1 VPWKRKTG
9 RDAGADGEWVNVT
22 GPLAPPP
29 PDVPVDALTGMAAAR
44 TGLYVHFPWCLAK
57 CPYCDF
63 AVAVAKAIPGAK
75 YRAALEEEL
84 ALRLEAAPGWAGRTL
99 DSVYLGGGT
108 PSLWEPA
115 EVGKLLQAV
124 ARALPLR
131 AGAEV
136 TLEANPEVA
145 DTARLEG
152 YRAAGV
158 NRLSLGVQSF
168 SARTL
173 KALGRA
179 HGPAEGQAAV
189 AAARA
194 AGFENVS
201 LDVILGVEGQS
212 LGDVLEDARA
222 ATALEPE
229 HLSAYV
235 LTVER
240 DALAAETVFSRRL
253 RTGRLQLPADGVVAD
268 MLDGV
273 ADVLG
278 AAGLVRYEISNY
290 ARPGKHARHN
300 TLYWT
305 GGEYLALGVGATGAW
320 REGKGALRVSAHR
333 STVRWFSD
341 VAAGR
346 LPEAER
352 ELLGKEALFAERL
365 MLGLRLT
372 SGLDVAQLT
381 QQAGQPSRAQQLAAL
396 EAQGLGETGADGRF
410 RLSRRGLL
418 LHSEVCA
425 RLL

>member
-1 VPWKRKTG
+1 M
-9 RDAGADGEWVNVT
+9 T
-22 GPLAPPP
+22 GPLVPPP

-63 AVAVAKAIPGAK
+63 AVAVARDIPGAR
-75 YRAALEEEL
+75 YRAALEDEL
-84 ALRLEAAPGWAGRTL
+84 ALRLEASPGWVGRTL

-115 EVGKLLQAV
+115 EVGKLLEAV
-124 ARALPLR
+124 ARVLPLR
-131 AGAEV
+131 AGGEV

-145 DTARLEG
+145 DTARLRG

-168 SARTL
+168 EARTL
-173 KALGRA
+173 KALGRTHA
-179 HGPAEGQAAV
+179 PEDGRAAV

-194 AGFENVS
+194 AGFDNVS
-201 LDVILGVEGQS
+201 LDLLLGMEGQS
-212 LGDVLEDARA
+212 LESVVEDARA
-222 ATALEPE
+222 AAALEPE
-229 HLSAYV
+229 HLSAYL

-240 DALAAETVFSRRL
+240 EALAEETVFARKL
-253 RTGRLQLPADGVVAD
+253 RTGRLHLPPEEMLAD
-268 MLDGV
+268 MLDAV

-278 AAGLVRYEISNY
+278 ASGLVRYEISNY
-290 ARPGKHARHN
+290 ARPGRHARHN
-300 TLYWT
+300 ALYWT
-305 GGEYLALGVGATGAW
+305 GGEYLALGAGATGAW
-320 REGKGALRVSAHR
+320 REGEGAIRVSAHR
-333 STVRWFSD
+333 SSVRWFQN

-352 ELLGKEALFAERL
+352 EVLGREALFAERL
-365 MLGLRLT
+365 MLGLRFT
-372 SGLDVAQLT
+372 TGLDVERLAQE
-381 QQAGQPSRAQQLAAL
+381 AGQPSRASQLAAL
-396 EAQGLGETGADGRF
+396 EAQGLGETAADGRF
-410 RLSRRGLL
+410 RLSRKGLL